1 ASEIKDPQGLALKLW
16 VNDVLK
22 QDSHTSKMIFTLAEQ
37 ISHLSSR
44 LTLHPGDLV
53 LTGTPAG
60 VGAGRGEFLKAGDVV
75 KIWIEKIG
83 EFKEKGEFYAYSN
96 FCLHQGGPACE
107 GLTIAKV
114 EERIMPDK
122 TSRGLYFSETEL
134 HFVCPWHGM
143 EYDMKTGECVSDRKM
158 KLRKYK
164 IVQKGDDIYVAT

>member
-1 ASEIKDPQGLALKLW
+1 VAHKSFDGSCPLGPWIVPASEIKDPQGLALKLW

-60 VGAGRGEFLKAGDVV
+60 VGAGRGGIPQGRATWL

-83 EFKEKGEFYAYSN
+83 EISN
-96 FCLHQGGPACE
+96 
-107 GLTIAKV
+107 
-114 EERIMPDK
+114 
-122 TSRGLYFSETEL
+122 
-134 HFVCPWHGM
+134 
-143 EYDMKTGECVSDRKM
+143 KM
-158 KLRKYK
+158 
-164 IVQKGDDIYVAT
+164 A